1 MVNEE
6 FLDAIMSLVAH
17 CGLCDLNTNG
27 KALPFIGLEPKAIL
41 LGEAPGQDEIV
52 ERKPFVGRSGK
63 YMFDVIDS
71 MGFTRDNFVIVNT
84 VQCRPVVHKGNKIL
98 NGKPKPTEMKLCEPF
113 VEAIL
118 FGSGLP
124 KVMCLGAYPKT
135 WVANYTKNKDFGK
148 ISITKA
154 VGTSMT
160 INKMRP
166 LNKICKET
174 IEATF
179 NYHPAATL
187 YDSNKKEIFENTFR
201 DFLSSL

>member
-17 CGLCDLNTNG
+17 CGLCDLKTNG
-27 KALPFIGLEPKAIL
+27 QALPFIGLEPKAIL
-41 LGEAPGQDEIV
+41 LGEAPGQDEII

-63 YMFDVIDS
+63 YMFEVIEKF
-71 MGFTRDNFVIVNT
+71 GFTRDNFLIVNT
-84 VQCRPVVHKGNKIL
+84 VQCRPVIHKGNKTL
-98 NGKPKPTEMKLCEPF
+98 NGKPKQAEMKMCEPF

-118 FGSGLP
+118 FGSGLS

-135 WVANYTKNKDFGK
+135 WVATYTKNKDFNK

-166 LNKICKET
+166 LNKICREN

-187 YDSNKKEIFENTFR
+187 YDSTKKEIFENTFR
-201 DFLSSL
+201 DFLSAL